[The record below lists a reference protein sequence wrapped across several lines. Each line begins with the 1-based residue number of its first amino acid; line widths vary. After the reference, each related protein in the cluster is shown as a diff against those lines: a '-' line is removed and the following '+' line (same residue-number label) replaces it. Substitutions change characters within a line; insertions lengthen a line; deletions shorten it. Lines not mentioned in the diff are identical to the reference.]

1 MSSSKPR
8 KTIQEG
14 DGDHRH
20 GTQNGYINLRCRC
33 ADCREA
39 WRVYDRARNRT
50 RRQRPYGGQAVCGVP
65 GCESPHLKEGL
76 CAACHRRWW
85 NVRNEMALED
95 FKKKRRPIKG
105 RNPGSK
111 PKRRVILTPGKEES
125 ETPLPV
131 QRSTFFPFA

>member
-1 MSSSKPR
+1 
-8 KTIQEG
+8 
-14 DGDHRH
+14 
-20 GTQNGYINLRCRC
+20 
-33 ADCREA
+33 
-39 WRVYDRARNRT
+39 
-50 RRQRPYGGQAVCGVP
+50 
-65 GCESPHLKEGL
+65 
-76 CAACHRRWW
+76 
-85 NVRNEMALED
+85 MALED